1 MRQPD
6 QRSFRLRPIIIA
18 ISLLT
23 AIAFL
28 ALSIISAWQI
38 FTLSLDNSSSI
49 RAELWILMVL
59 CFVGGIVLLGI
70 AWGIV
75 EMTGRSADETEAA
88 TLVPAAE

>member
-6 QRSFRLRPIIIA
+6 QRSFTLRPIIIA

-75 EMTGRSADETEAA
+75 EMTGRPADETEAA
-88 TLVPAAE
+88 TLVSASE